1 MAQDQI
7 LLTPHQRS
15 VVTKGVAYLKED
27 NHRILLIQGSAG
39 TGKTTLVHTLVSELS
54 HELSAKKD
62 RTYSVVMTAPTHKAV
77 EVLRQK
83 NSDEDNIY
91 TEFCTLHSA
100 LRLKYSIDEDK
111 GIEKYIPDPSIRER
125 KLSGAT
131 ILVIDEASMIG
142 TDLLHYIDLSLED
155 NKLLKV
161 IFIGDNKQLPPV
173 NEPSYISP
181 IFNQGYKQLGLTEI
195 IRQAAENPIIPLSN
209 NIYQLNSYTDKTTQE
224 GLGYSFTKDTQ
235 KIIRYFVQ
243 NRHDTDIRFL
253 AYTNKRVEEFNKL
266 VRHEIYD
273 RPSKI
278 ELGETIIIDRSY
290 QVDRD
295 IIFNNNEEVKIN
307 SSEVYEIDFE
317 YPIDKEANTDSV
329 PLKVYIVN
337 GCLPIIHE
345 DSEFLFLDILDQ
357 LKRKAKKKDLLWRD
371 YYQTRNSFAVFK
383 HRYALTI
390 HKAQGSTYREV
401 YLDYDDINKNP
412 VSEEKKKLIYTAIT
426 RASKHLTVLT
436 SRLKDG
442 K

>member
-111 GIEKYIPDPSIRER
+111 GIEEYIPDPSIRER

-195 IRQAAENPIIPLSN
+195 IRQAAENPIIPSP
-209 NIYQLNSYTDKTTQE
+209 TT
-224 GLGYSFTKDTQ
+224 STSSIAIPIT
-235 KIIRYFVQ
+235 
-243 NRHDTDIRFL
+243 RH
-253 AYTNKRVEEFNKL
+253 KRVL
-266 VRHEIYD
+266 VIVSPKTLR
-273 RPSKI
+273 RL
-278 ELGETIIIDRSY
+278 LGTLCRIGTTPTSAFSPTPI
-290 QVDRD
+290 
-295 IIFNNNEEVKIN
+295 
-307 SSEVYEIDFE
+307 SE
-317 YPIDKEANTDSV
+317 
-329 PLKVYIVN
+329 
-337 GCLPIIHE
+337 
-345 DSEFLFLDILDQ
+345 
-357 LKRKAKKKDLLWRD
+357 
-371 YYQTRNSFAVFK
+371 
-383 HRYALTI
+383 
-390 HKAQGSTYREV
+390 
-401 YLDYDDINKNP
+401 
-412 VSEEKKKLIYTAIT
+412 
-426 RASKHLTVLT
+426 
-436 SRLKDG
+436 
-442 K
+442 